1 MLDSLFGKSP
11 GGNLSYALLP
21 DSIQPI
27 FSQYGRN
34 IYANDIVQNCID
46 CIATECSKLQPRHIR
61 RDSTGRL
68 MPLQGDSI
76 NRLFRFAP
84 NPIMS
89 IREFIE
95 KIIWNYELNYNA
107 FVYPM
112 YDVVFDARGFASRNY
127 TAIYPLNP
135 SQVDFLQ
142 DPSGTVFVKMYFLG
156 GKNFTIPYSDI
167 IHVRK
172 KFSVNDVM
180 GGGYNGQPDNS
191 SLSKTLG
198 VYDSLIQGVAKAV
211 NASLNIRGIL
221 KLNTLMEDD
230 LQKKERLALEKQI
243 VENTSGIISG
253 DFKGDF
259 QPISLDPKTVDAST
273 LEFIENKI
281 LRWFGVS
288 LPILNGD
295 YTDDQYQAFYNKKLE
310 PIVIGLGQAFSS
322 VMFTPTEQAYNNE
335 ITFFPQDLNY
345 LSTNSKIKMLEIV
358 GAQGLLTDD
367 QKLALLGYPPVA
379 DGSGDRR
386 TASLNYIDI
395 NLVNEY
401 QLARAGIDSN
411 VPNTGNGG
419 SLDVKK

>member
-1 MLDSLFGKSP
+1 MLLDSLFGKSA
-11 GGNLSYALLP
+11 GKDLSYALLP

-34 IYANDIVQNCID
+34 IYASDIVQNCID

-61 RDSTGRL
+61 RDNTGRL
-68 MPLQGDSI
+68 IPLQGDSI

-84 NPIMS
+84 NPIMNT
-89 IREFIE
+89 REFIE
-95 KIIWNYELNYNA
+95 KVIWNYELNYNA
-107 FVYPM
+107 FIYPM
-112 YDVVFDARGFASRNY
+112 YDVSFDSRGFASRNY

-142 DPSGTVFVKMYFLG
+142 DPSGTVFVKMYFIG
-156 GKNFTIPYSDI
+156 GKNFTLPYSDI
-167 IHVRK
+167 VHIRK

-191 SLSKTLG
+191 SMSKTLS
-198 VYDSLIQGVAKAV
+198 VYDSLIQGVAKAI

-221 KLNTLMEDD
+221 KLNTMMEDD
-230 LQKKERLALEKQI
+230 KLKAERLALEKQI
-243 VENTSGIISG
+243 TENKAGIITG

-259 QPISLDPKTVDAST
+259 QPINLDPKTVDAAT
-273 LEFIENKI
+273 LAFIENKI
-281 LRWFGVS
+281 LRWFGIS

-310 PIVIGLGQAFSS
+310 PIIIGLGQSFSS
-322 VMFTPTEQAYNNE
+322 TMFTPTEQAYNHE
-335 ITFFPQDLNY
+335 IIFYPQDLAY
-345 LSTNSKIKMLEIV
+345 LSTNSKIKLLETV

-379 DGSGDRR
+379 DGTGNRR
-386 TASLNYIDI
+386 TTSLNYIDI

-401 QLARAGIDSN
+401 QLARAGIDAQKPTTGGDQN
-411 VPNTGNGG
+411 VKN
-419 SLDVKK
+419 